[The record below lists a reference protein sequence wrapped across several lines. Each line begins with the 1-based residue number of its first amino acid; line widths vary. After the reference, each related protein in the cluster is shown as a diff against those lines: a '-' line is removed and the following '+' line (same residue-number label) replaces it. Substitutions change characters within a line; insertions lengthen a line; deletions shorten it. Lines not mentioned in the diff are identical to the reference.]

1 MIEIPWQPSHRM
13 LRQFAGIWWPLFA
26 AMVGF
31 WVGRATGRWDAVRAG
46 WAVAAA
52 LAAGGLAWPPFVR
65 PLFLALVLAT
75 FPIGWVVS
83 HALLVLIYLLV
94 FTPIGLARR
103 ALGHDALDLRDRPDR
118 ASMWRE
124 SAATQTP
131 DRYTRPH

>member
-13 LRQFAGIWWPLFA
+13 LRQFAGIWLPAFA
-26 AMVGF
+26 ALVGI
-31 WVGRATGRWDAVRAG
+31 WLGRVSGRWDVVRAA
-46 WAVAAA
+46 WAVTAAI
-52 LAAGGLAWPPFVR
+52 AAGGLVWPPFVR
-65 PLFLALVLAT
+65 PVFLGLVLAT

-83 HALLVLIYLLV
+83 HALLALIHLLV

-103 ALGHDALDLRDRPDR
+103 ALGHDPLDLRRPTGR

-124 SAATQTP
+124 STATQPP